1 MTTMTAAKP
10 RLLGAAAGRLLAVD
24 VAAMTSFYL
33 LLSAVPLYAADRG
46 IGTAGAGLSTG
57 VLMVTAVAAELAT
70 PGLAARVGFGRL
82 LAVGLV
88 LLGAPA
94 LALPGVDGLPGLL
107 AVSAVRGCGFAIVVV
122 AIGALA
128 ARAIPEQRRG
138 EGLGVFGVAATVP
151 AVVALPLGVWIA
163 GVAGFPAVFALAAG
177 FAVLAVPLVPGP
189 AALAP
194 IPAGPA
200 VGRGRVGL
208 PAEAVRPAVVF
219 FATAVAGGV
228 VVAFLPGGV
237 APGVAAPALLVQSVA
252 ATLTRWLAGRYADR
266 RGGGRL
272 LAPAVVVAAAG
283 MATAAASGSVPAVL
297 AGMALFGAGFGW
309 PRPRASP
316 RCCRSV
322 AAGPVRRGQRGLERR
337 VRPRLGRRR
346 LGVGLVVA
354 SLGVPAGFAAA
365 AVLTLT
371 ALPLTRNARTA
382 RRRESRQP
390 TLTAQLPQRSRGR
403 PTAPDSPEG
412 HKLRLEYDG
421 SISR

>member
-10 RLLGAAAGRLLAVD
+10 RLLGAAAARLLAVD

-33 LLSAVPLYAADRG
+33 LLSAVPLYAADRS

-57 VLMVTAVAAELAT
+57 VLMITAVAAELAT

-82 LAVGLV
+82 LAAGLV

-94 LALPGVDGLPGLL
+94 LALPAVGGLAGLL

-128 ARAIPEQRRG
+128 AGAIPEQRRG

-163 GVAGFPAVFALAAG
+163 GVAGFPAVFAFAAG
-177 FAVLAVPLVPGP
+177 FAVLAVPLVPRP

-200 VGRGRVGL
+200 AAGRGRVGL

-228 VVAFLPGGV
+228 VVAFLPGAV
-237 APGVAAPALLVQSVA
+237 APAVAAPALLVQAVA
-252 ATLTRWLAGRYADR
+252 ATVTRWLAGRYADR
-266 RGGGRL
+266 HGGARL
-272 LAPAVVVAAAG
+272 LAPAVIVAAAG
-283 MATAAASGSVPAVL
+283 MATAAATGSGPAVL
-297 AGMALFGAGFGW
+297 TGMALFGAGFGVAQA
-309 PRPRASP
+309 ASLTTMLQRVP
-316 RCCRSV
+316 PDRYGAVS
-322 AAGPVRRGQRGLERR
+322 AAWNAAYD
-337 VRPRLGRRR
+337 LGWGVGA

-354 SLGVPAGFAAA
+354 SLGVPAGFATA
-365 AVLTLT
+365 AVLALT
-371 ALPLTRNARTA
+371 ALPLTRGARTA
-382 RRRESRQP
+382 NPANMR
-390 TLTAQLPQRSRGR
+390 
-403 PTAPDSPEG
+403 
-412 HKLRLEYDG
+412 
-421 SISR
+421 

>member
-10 RLLGAAAGRLLAVD
+10 RLLGTAGARLLAVD

-33 LLSAVPLYAADRG
+33 LLSAVPLYAAGRG

-70 PGLAARVGFGRL
+70 PGLAARIGFGRL
-82 LAVGLV
+82 LAAGLV

-94 LALPGVDGLPGLL
+94 LALPGVRGLVGLL

-138 EGLGVFGVAATVP
+138 EGLGLFGVAATVP

-177 FAVLAVPLVPGP
+177 FAVLAVPLVPRP

-194 IPAGPA
+194 IPAAPAA

-228 VVAFLPGGV
+228 VVAFLPGAV
-237 APGVAAPALLVQSVA
+237 APAVAAPALLVQAVA

-266 RGGGRL
+266 HGGGRL
-272 LAPAVVVAAAG
+272 LAPAVVVVAAG
-283 MATAAASGSVPAVL
+283 MATVAVSGSVPEVL
-297 AGMALFGAGFGW
+297 AGMALFGAGFGVAQA
-309 PRPRASP
+309 ASLTTMLQ
-316 RCCRSV
+316 SV
-322 AAGPVRRGQRGLERR
+322 PPDRYGAVSAAWNAAYD
-337 VRPRLGRRR
+337 LGWGVGA

-354 SLGVPAGFAAA
+354 GLGVPAGFAAA
-365 AVLTLT
+365 AVVTLT
-371 ALPLTRNARTA
+371 ALPLTRSA
-382 RRRESRQP
+382 
-390 TLTAQLPQRSRGR
+390 
-403 PTAPDSPEG
+403 
-412 HKLRLEYDG
+412 G
-421 SISR
+421 SADRANR

>member
-24 VAAMTSFYL
+24 VAAMTSSYL

-82 LAVGLV
+82 LAAGLV

-94 LALPGVDGLPGLL
+94 LALPDVDGLPGLL
-107 AVSAVRGCGFAIVVV
+107 AVSAVRGCGFAVVVV

-228 VVAFLPGGV
+228 VVAFLPGAV

-266 RGGGRL
+266 HGGGRL
-272 LAPAVVVAAAG
+272 LAPAVVVTAAG

-297 AGMALFGAGFGW
+297 AGMALFGAGFGVAQA
-309 PRPRASP
+309 ASLTTMLQ
-316 RCCRSV
+316 SV
-322 AAGPVRRGQRGLERR
+322 PPDRYGAVSAAWNAAYD
-337 VRPRLGRRR
+337 LGWGVGA

-382 RRRESRQP
+382 GGANPANR
-390 TLTAQLPQRSRGR
+390 
-403 PTAPDSPEG
+403 
-412 HKLRLEYDG
+412 H
-421 SISR
+421 

>member
-107 AVSAVRGCGFAIVVV
+107 AVSAVRGCGFAVVVV

-266 RGGGRL
+266 HGGGRL
-272 LAPAVVVAAAG
+272 LAPAVVVTAAG

-297 AGMALFGAGFGW
+297 AGMALFGAGFGVAQA
-309 PRPRASP
+309 ASLTTMLQ
-316 RCCRSV
+316 SV
-322 AAGPVRRGQRGLERR
+322 PPDRYGAVSAAWNAAYD
-337 VRPRLGRRR
+337 LGWGVGA

-382 RRRESRQP
+382 GGANPANR
-390 TLTAQLPQRSRGR
+390 
-403 PTAPDSPEG
+403 
-412 HKLRLEYDG
+412 H
-421 SISR
+421 

>member
-1 MTTMTAAKP
+1 VDHSGGDASGVTTMTAAKP
-10 RLLGAAAGRLLAVD
+10 RLLGAAAARLLAVD

-33 LLSAVPLYAADRG
+33 LLSTVPLYAADRG
-46 IGTAGAGLSTG
+46 IGTTGAGLSTG

-70 PGLAARVGFGRL
+70 SGLAARVGFGRL
-82 LAVGLV
+82 LAAGLV

-94 LALPGVDGLPGLL
+94 LALPGVGGLVGLL

-163 GVAGFPAVFALAAG
+163 AVAGFPAVVALAAG
-177 FAVLAVPLVPGP
+177 FAVLAVPLVPRP
-189 AALAP
+189 AALAA
-194 IPAGPA
+194 IPAGPAAPA

-208 PAEAVRPAVVF
+208 PAQAVRPAVVF

-228 VVAFLPGGV
+228 VVAFLPGAV
-237 APGVAAPALLVQSVA
+237 APGVAAPALLVQAVA

-266 RGGGRL
+266 HGGGRL

-283 MATAAASGSVPAVL
+283 MATAAASGSAPAVL
-297 AGMALFGAGFGW
+297 AGMALFGAGFGVAQA
-309 PRPRASP
+309 ASLTTMLQRVP
-316 RCCRSV
+316 PDRYGAVS
-322 AAGPVRRGQRGLERR
+322 AAWNAAYD
-337 VRPRLGRRR
+337 LGW
-346 LGVGLVVA
+346 GVGALGIGLVIA
-354 SLGVPAGFAAA
+354 SLGVPAGFATA

-382 RRRESRQP
+382 GGANP
-390 TLTAQLPQRSRGR
+390 VN
-403 PTAPDSPEG
+403 G
-412 HKLRLEYDG
+412 H
-421 SISR
+421 

>member
-107 AVSAVRGCGFAIVVV
+107 AVSAVRGCGFAVVVV

-266 RGGGRL
+266 HGGGRL
-272 LAPAVVVAAAG
+272 LAPAVVVTAAG
-283 MATAAASGSVPAVL
+283 MATAAASRSVPAVL
-297 AGMALFGAGFGW
+297 AGMALFGAGFGLAQA
-309 PRPRASP
+309 ASLTTMLQ
-316 RCCRSV
+316 SV
-322 AAGPVRRGQRGLERR
+322 PPDRYGAVSAAWNAAYD
-337 VRPRLGRRR
+337 LGWGVGA

-382 RRRESRQP
+382 GGANPANR
-390 TLTAQLPQRSRGR
+390 
-403 PTAPDSPEG
+403 
-412 HKLRLEYDG
+412 Y
-421 SISR
+421 